1 MSSMSYN
8 HAFSDNINISYQCLV
23 QRFYL
28 LSMGGRVDNEL
39 INCLSHAN
47 TQTHLF
53 YPRSSDHKS
62 FSGSA
67 YGTSLTSSV
76 DPGQTVPVSR
86 LIRDP
91 HRLPVY
97 ACQ

>member
-1 MSSMSYN
+1 MSSMAYM
-8 HAFSDNINISYQCLV
+8 AFSDNINISYQSLV
-23 QRFYL
+23 QGFYL
-28 LSMGGRVDNEL
+28 LSMGGRINNEL

-47 TQTHLF
+47 AQTHLF
-53 YPRSSDHKS
+53 YPRSSNHKS

-67 YGTSLTSSV
+67 YGTSLTISV

-86 LIRDP
+86 LIRGP

-97 ACQ
+97 ASQ

>member
-1 MSSMSYN
+1 MPL
-8 HAFSDNINISYQCLV
+8 QGL
-23 QRFYL
+23 YL
-28 LSMGGRVDNEL
+28 LSMGGRIDNEL

-47 TQTHLF
+47 AQTHLF

-67 YGTSLTSSV
+67 YGTSLTKSV
-76 DPGQTVPVSR
+76 DPGQTVPVST

-91 HRLPVY
+91 HCLPVY
-97 ACQ
+97 ASQ

>member
-1 MSSMSYN
+1 MSSMAYM
-8 HAFSDNINISYQCLV
+8 AFSDNINISYQCLV
-23 QRFYL
+23 QGFYL
-28 LSMGGRVDNEL
+28 LSMGGRNEL

-47 TQTHLF
+47 AQAHLF

-67 YGTSLTSSV
+67 YGTSLAISV

-86 LIRDP
+86 LIRGP

-97 ACQ
+97 ASQ